1 MTISDLTIAN
11 KSVFH
16 GLHFLI
22 LSARMSAMDPQLTQ
36 KCDGADECAESV
48 LRALYSYLRVTD
60 SGEEVGSK
68 TYSRKK
74 AAKTGRPVFFYEAS

>member
-36 KCDGADECAESV
+36 KCDGADACAES
-48 LRALYSYLRVTD
+48 LLTALYYCLSVTN
-60 SGEEVGSK
+60 SGEEVGVK
-68 TYSRKK
+68 PYSRKK